1 MPIEMSEMP
10 AAVAAALTTGLP
22 RFSVAASPPAENVAA
37 ALVARPSLSRG
48 GKTIARSVEAALA
61 QGSTAGVGAPV
72 VVMGLKELSEGQ
84 SPRKATAA
92 LWVQWLPAVDRGK
105 RAMAEVD
112 QRTGRLT
119 AVIEGAE
126 VKSLARRVESL
137 GAARKPTAARQVLSV
152 IRVPALHLNAIWLQG
167 EPDNGADDVVIPDDG
182 PIAPLVPGQR
192 YSLAEFQKV
201 VKGMATERLANTRDD
216 MGG

>member
-84 SPRKATAA
+84 SPRKATAG
-92 LWVQWLPAVDRGK
+92 LWVQWLPAVERGK

-137 GAARKPTAARQVLSV
+137 GSERKPTAARQVLSV
-152 IRVPALHLNAIWLQG
+152 IRVPALHLNAVWLQG
-167 EPDNGADDVVIPDDG
+167 ESASGSDDVVIPDDG

-192 YSLAEFQKV
+192 YSLADFQKV
-201 VKGMATERLANTRDD
+201 VKGMAAERLANTRGD

>member
-37 ALVARPSLSRG
+37 ALLARPSLSRG

-84 SPRKATAA
+84 SPRKATAG
-92 LWVQWLPAVDRGK
+92 LWVQWLPAVESGK

-137 GAARKPTAARQVLSV
+137 GSERKPTAARQVLSV
-152 IRVPALHLNAIWLQG
+152 IRVPALHLNAVWLQG
-167 EPDNGADDVVIPDDG
+167 ASASGSDDVVIPDDG
-182 PIAPLVPGQR
+182 PISPLVPGQR

-201 VKGMATERLANTRDD
+201 VKGMAAQRLANTRDD

>member
-22 RFSVAASPPAENVAA
+22 RFAVAATPPAERVAA

-61 QGSTAGVGAPV
+61 QGAAAGVGAPV

-84 SPRKATAA
+84 SPRKVTAG
-92 LWVQWLPAVDRGK
+92 LWVQWLPAVERGK

-137 GAARKPTAARQVLSV
+137 GSARKAAAKRQVLSV

-192 YSLAEFQKV
+192 YPLAEFQKV

>member
-1 MPIEMSEMP
+1 MPIEMPEMP
-10 AAVAAALTTGLP
+10 AAVAAALSNGLP
-22 RFSVAASPPAENVAA
+22 RFAVAATPPAERVAA
-37 ALVARPSLSRG
+37 TLVARPSLSRG

-61 QGSTAGVGAPV
+61 QGAAAGVGAPV

-84 SPRKATAA
+84 SPRKVAA
-92 LWVQWLPAVDRGK
+92 GLWVQWLPAVERGK

-137 GAARKPTAARQVLSV
+137 GSARKPTAARQVLSV
-152 IRVPALHLNAIWLQG
+152 IRVPALHLNAVWLQG
-167 EPDNGADDVVIPDDG
+167 DAASGADDVVIPDDG

-201 VKGMATERLANTRDD
+201 VKDMATARLANTRDD

>member
-84 SPRKATAA
+84 SPRKATAG
-92 LWVQWLPAVDRGK
+92 LWVQWLPAVERGK

-137 GAARKPTAARQVLSV
+137 GSERKPTAARQVLSV
-152 IRVPALHLNAIWLQG
+152 IRVPALHLNAVWLQG
-167 EPDNGADDVVIPDDG
+167 ESASGSDDVVIPDDG

-201 VKGMATERLANTRDD
+201 IKGMAAERLANTRGD

>member
-1 MPIEMSEMP
+1 MPIEMPEMP
-10 AAVAAALTTGLP
+10 AAVAAALSNGLP
-22 RFSVAASPPAENVAA
+22 RFAVAASPPAENVAA
-37 ALVARPSLSRG
+37 ALVARPSISRG
-48 GKTIARSVEAALA
+48 GRTIARSVEAAIA
-61 QGSTAGVGAPV
+61 QGAAAGVGAPV
-72 VVMGLKELSEGQ
+72 VVMGLKDLSEGKG
-84 SPRKATAA
+84 PRQATAG
-92 LWVQWLPAVDRGK
+92 LWVQWLPAVERGA

-119 AVIEGAE
+119 AVLEGAE
-126 VKSLARRVESL
+126 VKSLAKRVEGL
-137 GAARKPTAARQVLSV
+137 GAARSRSAARQVLSV

-201 VKGMATERLANTRDD
+201 VKDMATARLANTRDD